1 MKHTVRRDLKEDFVD
16 IWIEIQ
22 FNKVGYLTGCVYRT
36 PDESIEGFDYLD
48 NVSRHAK
55 NLEVIVM
62 GDVNCDINETSKQI
76 ERLLEFTM
84 ANELEQLIKEPM
96 YVTWTR
102 NTLID
107 ILIASTPRLFRR
119 RVQSM
124 SFLATIILT

>member
-22 FNKVGYLTGCVYRT
+22 FNKVRYLTGCVYRT

-62 GDVNCDINETSKQI
+62 GDLNCDINETSKQTEAVGI
-76 ERLLEFTM
+76 YHGQR
-84 ANELEQLIKEPM
+84 
-96 YVTWTR
+96 TWTIDKRTNAR
-102 NTLID
+102 NLD
-107 ILIASTPRLFRR
+107 KKYSYWYFNRLYTQ
-119 RVQSM
+119 VV
-124 SFLATIILT
+124 